1 MRVEL
6 GVEGAAPSL
15 AAVPMPVLAD
25 PDRLRQ
31 LLLLLLDNAV
41 RYSHPGGRVRVRL
54 GAAPGDPAE
63 PAWAA
68 PHWVVLV
75 EDEGIGIAAH
85 ELPRVFERH
94 FRGAA
99 ARTHSAEGSGLGLT
113 LAEALAR
120 GHGGTLELAST
131 PGRGTVARLR
141 LPRRSPSTA
150 PVAGEGLAA

>member
-1 MRVEL
+1 M
-6 GVEGAAPSL
+6 
-15 AAVPMPVLAD
+15 
-25 PDRLRQ
+25 
-31 LLLLLLDNAV
+31 
-41 RYSHPGGRVRVRL
+41 
-54 GAAPGDPAE
+54 
-63 PAWAA
+63 
-68 PHWVVLV
+68 VLV